1 MFWVSSSREEELR
14 NSEEQELDVSAQNI
28 KHTNTP
34 PRSEGGANGGI
45 CCAAAL
51 KISSNSPQIKSA
63 RVCLL
68 PYIWMCVKAPD
79 QARCLHALI

>member
-1 MFWVSSSREEELR
+1 M
-14 NSEEQELDVSAQNI
+14 SAQKI

-34 PRSEGGANGGI
+34 PRTEGGGANGGI

-51 KISSNSPQIKSA
+51 KISSSSPQIKSA

-79 QARCLHALI
+79 QVRRLHALI